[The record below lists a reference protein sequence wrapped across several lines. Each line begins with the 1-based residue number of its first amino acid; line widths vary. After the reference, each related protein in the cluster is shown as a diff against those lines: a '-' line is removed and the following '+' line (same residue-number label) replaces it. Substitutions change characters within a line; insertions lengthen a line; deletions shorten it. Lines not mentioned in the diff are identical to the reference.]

1 VINSEND
8 AKSFVADRCNDRVI
22 AKLEKYCDALI
33 KENEK
38 QNLVARSSLNLIW
51 QRHITDSVQLL
62 DHTDSNAAPWLDLG
76 SGAGFPGLI
85 IAICRDD
92 IEVRLVE
99 SRRMRFEWLERMTK
113 VLELTNCR
121 VEGSR
126 LELVKTFEAGTI
138 SARAFAPLDK
148 LLPLAARFSTERTRW
163 LLPKGR
169 SAVQEVQRLNKGEEM
184 FHVEQSIT
192 DSDAGIIVGSG
203 RWS

>member
-1 VINSEND
+1 MINNEND

-22 AKLEKYCDALI
+22 GKLKKYCDALI

-38 QNLVARSSLNLIW
+38 QNLVARSSLNSVW
-51 QRHITDSVQLL
+51 QRHIADSVQLF
-62 DHTDSNAAPWLDLG
+62 DHTGSNAAPWLDLG
-76 SGAGFPGLI
+76 SGAGFPGLV
-85 IAICRDD
+85 IAICRED

-99 SRRMRFEWLERMTK
+99 SRRMRIEWLERMTK

-126 LELVKTFEAGTI
+126 LELVKVFDAGTI

-148 LLPLAARFSTERTRW
+148 LLQLAARFSTERTRW

-169 SAVQEVQRLNKGEEM
+169 SAVQEVQSLSKGKEM

>member
-1 VINSEND
+1 MINSEND

-192 DSDAGIIVGSG
+192 DSDAGIIVGS
-203 RWS
+203 RR